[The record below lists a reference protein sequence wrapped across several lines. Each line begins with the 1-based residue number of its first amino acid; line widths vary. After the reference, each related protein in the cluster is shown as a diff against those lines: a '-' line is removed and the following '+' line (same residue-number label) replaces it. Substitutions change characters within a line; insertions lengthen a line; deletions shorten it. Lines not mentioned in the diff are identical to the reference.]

1 MAIGFNS
8 PTDTIGYVGNGAILA
23 SLVSK
28 TTGKPVGGF
37 SNLGVLSS
45 ASFAITND
53 KVEMQDTMSGTM
65 GVVMSKT
72 VKTTVEVT
80 LTLKSLSPDNVAR
93 GTSGTV
99 IKDAAGTGKTF
110 TDLAYKGKSIVPDG
124 VIAGVESVEANGQAL
139 VAGEDYLVSD
149 GHIYFPETSSIEDG
163 AEVTVTYSTAA
174 TKRVE
179 ALTTGDIELCIVFD
193 GRNFAY
199 GNSPVKVT
207 MYNVS
212 MSPLSQRQLVG
223 TDFGEMELK
232 GTLQIAK
239 HITGTGLSR
248 YFKEEHVEVA

>member
-8 PTDTIGYVGNGAILA
+8 PTDTIGYVGNGAAIA

-37 SNLGVLSS
+37 ANLGMLSS
-45 ASFAITND
+45 ASFSITND

-80 LTLKSLSPDNVAR
+80 LNLKSLSPENVAR

-99 IKDAAGTGKTF
+99 VRDAAATGKIF

-124 VIAGVESVEANGQAL
+124 VIASVESIEADGLAL
-139 VAGEDYLVSD
+139 VEGEDYMVSD
-149 GHIYFPETSSIEDG
+149 GHIYFPETTSIEDG
-163 AEVTVTYSTAA
+163 TEVTVTYSTSA

-179 ALTTGDIELCIVFD
+179 ALTTGDVELCIVFD

-199 GNSPVKVT
+199 ENTPVKVT

-212 MSPLSQRQLVG
+212 LSPLSQRQLIG
-223 TDFGEMELK
+223 SDFGEMELK
-232 GTLQIAK
+232 GTLQLAR
-239 HITGTGLSR
+239 HVTGTGLSR
-248 YFKEEHVEVA
+248 YFKEEHVEIA